1 MDGTRVSLSLVIT
14 GLATL
19 SAALLLIWLVL
30 AEPVAVANAVDEGS
44 LSSMLALIGRTLATA
59 ARALVR
65 YL

>member
-1 MDGTRVSLSLVIT
+1 MDGARVSLSLVIT

-19 SAALLLIWLVL
+19 AAALLLIWLVL
-30 AEPVAVANAVDEGS
+30 SEPVAVANAVDEGS

>member
-1 MDGTRVSLSLVIT
+1 MDGARVSLSLMIT

-30 AEPVAVANAVDEGS
+30 YEPVAVANAVDEGS